1 VSKPT
6 KKQNSKQQKPITT
19 ERKEGGDDLKGK
31 LVVLLLSWRAG
42 VHWNRMIAKLDKT
55 GQPHRMLV
63 TMDSGYRRSSDI
75 YHDTINRLVES
86 GHYRTAKSLIK
97 AKRR

>member
-1 VSKPT
+1 
-6 KKQNSKQQKPITT
+6 
-19 ERKEGGDDLKGK
+19 
-31 LVVLLLSWRAG
+31 
-42 VHWNRMIAKLDKT
+42 MIAKLDKT